1 MVIVPHQIP
10 YVRIRWGHFVN
21 WIYIMEDNKLC
32 IEISIAYG
40 DEDFD
45 HMGYYN
51 NVEDAIEALL
61 RFKNKIK
68 YFI

>member
-1 MVIVPHQIP
+1 MVIIPHQTL
-10 YVRIRWGHFVN
+10 YVRIGWEHFVN
-21 WIYIMEDNKLC
+21 WMYIMEDNKLC

-51 NVEDAIEALL
+51 SVEEAIEALL
-61 RFKNKIK
+61 KFKKQN
-68 YFI
+68 

>member
-1 MVIVPHQIP
+1 MIIVPHQTP
-10 YVRIRWGHFVN
+10 YVRIGWKHFVN

-45 HMGYYN
+45 HMGYYDSI
-51 NVEDAIEALL
+51 EDAIEALL
-61 RFKNKIK
+61 RFEKQN
-68 YFI
+68 

>member
-1 MVIVPHQIP
+1 MVIVPHQTP
-10 YVRIRWGHFVN
+10 YVRIGWEYFVN
-21 WIYIMEDNKLC
+21 QIYIMEDNKLC

-45 HMGYYN
+45 HMRYYD

-61 RFKNKIK
+61 RFEKQN
-68 YFI
+68 

>member
-1 MVIVPHQIP
+1 MIIVPHQTP
-10 YVRIRWGHFVN
+10 YVRIGWEHFVN

-51 NVEDAIEALL
+51 SIEDAIEALL
-61 RFKNKIK
+61 RFEKQN
-68 YFI
+68 

>member
-1 MVIVPHQIP
+1 
-10 YVRIRWGHFVN
+10 
-21 WIYIMEDNKLC
+21 MEDNKLC

>member
-1 MVIVPHQIP
+1 MVIVPHQTP
-10 YVRIRWGHFVN
+10 YVRIGWEYFVN
-21 WIYIMEDNKLC
+21 QIYIMEDNKLC

-51 NVEDAIEALL
+51 SVEDAIEALL
-61 RFKNKIK
+61 RFKKQN
-68 YFI
+68 

>member
-1 MVIVPHQIP
+1 MVIVPHQTP
-10 YVRIRWGHFVN
+10 YVRIGWEYFVN
-21 WIYIMEDNKLC
+21 QIYIMEDNKLC

-51 NVEDAIEALL
+51 SVEDTIEALL
-61 RFKNKIK
+61 RFKKQN
-68 YFI
+68 

>member
-1 MVIVPHQIP
+1 
-10 YVRIRWGHFVN
+10 
-21 WIYIMEDNKLC
+21 MEDNKLC

-45 HMGYYN
+45 HMGHYN

>member
-1 MVIVPHQIP
+1 MVIVLHQTP
-10 YVRIRWGHFVN
+10 YVRIGWEYFMN
-21 WIYIMEDNKLC
+21 QIYIMEDNKLC

-45 HMGYYN
+45 HMGYYD

-61 RFKNKIK
+61 RFEKQN
-68 YFI
+68 